1 MGVKVSIECTTGGA
15 RMAVFDGENV
25 IDSGPVPARAKG
37 GIEIPA
43 DGFVIV
49 AMGEIPPVRI
59 ESNDPVPGW
68 VDDSEGEPD
77 GGDETETMTGEDL
90 PPAA

>member
-49 AMGEIPPVRI
+49 TMGEIPPVRI
-59 ESNDPVPGW
+59 EQEAPDAEPEQEPDPELDPEG
-68 VDDSEGEPD
+68 DGEP
-77 GGDETETMTGEDL
+77 EP

>member
-1 MGVKVSIECTTGGA
+1 MGVKVSIECTEGGA

-59 ESNDPVPGW
+59 EGDDP
-68 VDDSEGEPD
+68 EPEPA
-77 GGDETETMTGEDL
+77 DETEGGEESEGSEDL